1 MSNMQAHVA
10 TVGQFH
16 TFGEAGGAYEVIAD
30 IDETNVKIRVV
41 ETGETLS
48 YSRDQVTIDPIA

>member
-1 MSNMQAHVA
+1 MQAHVA

-16 TFGEAGGAYEVIAD
+16 TFGEAGVAYEVIAD